1 MNKTKYLSLALA
13 LMAMWGTTAEI
24 KAQSFV
30 ADKVVA
36 VVGNSAILYSDV
48 VKQADEIT
56 LERREMNYTPERSAE
71 NEALEALMLQKLLYN
86 QAQIDSIDISYAMGQ
101 ISSYA
106 EDMVNQL
113 ILQAGSLQK
122 YEAQEGRR
130 AFEIKYEIIERLS
143 EYQYAQDM
151 MATVTRNIT
160 ITPGEVERHFKKM
173 SKDEL
178 PIIPEQ
184 YVYAQITKFP
194 KSSEGAKQRTKERL
208 LEIRERILNGT
219 RFDMMAR
226 MYSVDPGSALKGGE
240 LPPMPKNQFDP
251 AFGEALAKLRPGQVS
266 GIVESTYGL
275 HIIQL
280 IRMEG
285 ENYVARHILLKPI
298 FSDDELQETLTTLDS
313 IADVIRNGE
322 LTFAE
327 AALRES
333 DDAGSRLNG
342 GLVTNIDAMKMNQ
355 MSNPEAATTK
365 FFKDQVAPADYK
377 ELAKL
382 KIGEISPAVLSFN
395 AKGDQM
401 GKILSPVEIIPS
413 HRADMSTDYL
423 VLEQLALEEKKQK
436 YFDEWLSGKISSM
449 YIRIDPSFDT
459 SQFDRKEW
467 SKSQSTK

>member
-1 MNKTKYLSLALA
+1 MNKSRYISAFLTLFAVCGISTSAV
-13 LMAMWGTTAEI
+13 
-24 KAQSFV
+24 AQSFT

-48 VKQADEIT
+48 VKQADEII
-56 LERREMNYTPERSAE
+56 LERREMNYTPDRSAE
-71 NEALEALMLQKLLYN
+71 NEALEALLLQKLLFN
-86 QAQIDSIDISYAMGQ
+86 QAQIDSVDISYAQGQ
-101 ISSYA
+101 IRTYA
-106 EDMVNQL
+106 EEMVNEL
-113 ILQAGSLQK
+113 ITQAGSLQK
-122 YEAQEGRR
+122 FEAQEGRP
-130 AFEIKYEIIERLS
+130 AFEIKDEIINRLE

-151 MATVTRNIT
+151 MATVTRDIKV
-160 ITPGEVERHFKKM
+160 TPGEVERHFRRLT
-173 SKDEL
+173 KDEL

-184 YVYAQITKFP
+184 YVYAQITRFP
-194 KSSEGAKQRTKERL
+194 KSSESAKQRTKERL
-208 LEIRERILNGT
+208 LEIRERILNGA

-240 LPPMPKNQFDP
+240 LPPMAKNQFDP
-251 AFGEALAKLRPGQVS
+251 AFGEALAKLRPGQIS

-313 IADVIRNGE
+313 IADIIRRSE
-322 LTFAE
+322 MTFAE
-327 AALRES
+327 AALRFS

-355 MSNPEAATTK
+355 IANPEAATTK
-365 FFKDQVAPADYK
+365 FYKDQVAPADYK

-382 KIGEISPAVLSFN
+382 KIGEISPAILSYN

-413 HRADMSTDYL
+413 HRADMNSDYL
-423 VLEQLALEEKKQK
+423 TLEQMALEEKKMN
-436 YFDEWLSGKISSM
+436 YFDEWLDKKIQSM
-449 YIRIDPSFDT
+449 YIRIDSSFDT
-459 SQFDRKEW
+459 SQFERQAWARKQ
-467 SKSQSTK
+467 K

>member
-1 MNKTKYLSLALA
+1 MNKSRYISALLTLFA
-13 LMAMWGTTAEI
+13 VCRFSTSAV
-24 KAQSFV
+24 AQSFT

-48 VKQADEIT
+48 VKQADEI
-56 LERREMNYTPERSAE
+56 LIERREMNYTPDRSAE
-71 NEALEALMLQKLLYN
+71 NEALEALLLQKLLFN
-86 QAQIDSIDISYAMGQ
+86 QAQIDSVDIGYAQGQ
-101 ISSYA
+101 IRSYA
-106 EDMVNQL
+106 EDMVNEL

-122 YEAQEGRR
+122 FESQEGRP
-130 AFEIKYEIIERLS
+130 AFEIKDEIINRLE

-151 MATVTRNIT
+151 MATVTRDINV
-160 ITPGEVERHFKKM
+160 TPGEVERHFRKLTKE
-173 SKDEL
+173 EL

-184 YVYAQITKFP
+184 YVYAQITRFP
-194 KSSEGAKQRTKERL
+194 KSSESAKQRTKERL

-240 LPPMPKNQFDP
+240 LPPMAKNQFDP
-251 AFGEALAKLRPGQVS
+251 AFGEALAKLRPGQIS
-266 GIVESTYGL
+266 GIVESSYGL

-280 IRMEG
+280 VRMEG
-285 ENYVARHILLKPI
+285 DNYVARHILLKPI
-298 FSDDELQETLTTLDS
+298 FSDDELQETLTSLDS
-313 IADVIRNGE
+313 IADVILRGE

-327 AALRES
+327 AALRFS

-342 GLVTNIDAMKMNQ
+342 GLVTNIEAMKMNQ
-355 MSNPEAATTK
+355 IANPEAATTK
-365 FFKDQVAPADYK
+365 FYKDQVAPADYK

-382 KIGEISPAVLSFN
+382 KIGEISPAILSYN

-423 VLEQLALEEKKQK
+423 TLEQMALEEKKMN
-436 YFDEWLSGKISSM
+436 YFDEWLDKKIQSM
-449 YIRIDPSFDT
+449 YIRIDSSFDL
-459 SQFDRKEW
+459 SQFERQAWGK
-467 SKSQSTK
+467 KQK

>member
-1 MNKTKYLSLALA
+1 MNKSRYISAFLTLFAVCGISTSAV
-13 LMAMWGTTAEI
+13 
-24 KAQSFV
+24 AQSFT

-48 VKQADEIT
+48 VKQADEII
-56 LERREMNYTPERSAE
+56 LERREMNYTPDRSAE
-71 NEALEALMLQKLLYN
+71 NEALEALLLQKLLFN
-86 QAQIDSIDISYAMGQ
+86 QAQIDSVDISYAQGQ
-101 ISSYA
+101 IRTYA
-106 EDMVNQL
+106 EEMVNEL
-113 ILQAGSLQK
+113 ITQAGSLQK
-122 YEAQEGRR
+122 FEAQEGRP
-130 AFEIKYEIIERLS
+130 AFEIKDEIINRLE

-151 MATVTRNIT
+151 MATVTRDIKV
-160 ITPGEVERHFKKM
+160 TPGEVERHFRRLT
-173 SKDEL
+173 KDEL

-184 YVYAQITKFP
+184 YVYAQITRFP
-194 KSSEGAKQRTKERL
+194 KSSESAKQRTKERL
-208 LEIRERILNGT
+208 LEIRERILNGA

-240 LPPMPKNQFDP
+240 LPPMAKNQFDP
-251 AFGEALAKLRPGQVS
+251 AFGEALAKLRPGQIS

-313 IADVIRNGE
+313 IADIIRRGE
-322 LTFAE
+322 MTLAE
-327 AALRES
+327 AALRFS

-355 MSNPEAATTK
+355 IANPEAATTK
-365 FFKDQVAPADYK
+365 FYKDQVAPADYK

-382 KIGEISPAVLSFN
+382 KIGEISPAILSYN

-413 HRADMSTDYL
+413 HRADMNSDYL
-423 VLEQLALEEKKQK
+423 TLEQMALEEKKMN
-436 YFDEWLSGKISSM
+436 YFDEWLDKKIQSM
-449 YIRIDPSFDT
+449 YIRIDSSFDT
-459 SQFDRKEW
+459 SQFERQAWARKQ
-467 SKSQSTK
+467 K

>member
-1 MNKTKYLSLALA
+1 MNHSKYIISALTLIA
-13 LMAMWGTTAEI
+13 VCGAKFEL

-36 VVGNSAILYSDV
+36 VVGSSAILYSDI

-56 LERREMNYTPERSAE
+56 LERREMNYTPDRSAE
-71 NEALEALMLQKLLYN
+71 NEALETLLLQKLLYN

-130 AFEIKYEIIERLS
+130 AFEIKDEIIERLS

-151 MATVTRNIT
+151 MATVTRDIT
-160 ITPGEVERHFKKM
+160 VTPGEVERHFRKLKKE
-173 SKDEL
+173 EL

-184 YVYAQITKFP
+184 YVYAQITRFP

-208 LEIRERILNGT
+208 LEIRERILNGA

-226 MYSVDPGSALKGGE
+226 MYSVDPGSAFKGGE
-240 LPPMPKNQFDP
+240 LPPMTKNQFDP
-251 AFGEALAKLRPGQVS
+251 AFGEALAKLRPGQIS

-285 ENYVARHILLKPI
+285 ESYVARHILLKPI

-313 IADVIRNGE
+313 IANLIRNGE
-322 LTFAE
+322 MTFAE

-342 GLVTNIDAMKMNQ
+342 GLVTNIDAMKMNR
-355 MSNPEAATTK
+355 MSNPEAATTR

-382 KIGEISPAVLSFN
+382 KIGEISPAILSFN

-423 VLEQLALEEKKQK
+423 VMEQLALEEKKQK
-436 YFDEWLSGKISSM
+436 YFDEWLDRKIQTM

-459 SQFDRKEW
+459 SQFERSAW
-467 SKSQSTK
+467 SQKQQ

>member
-1 MNKTKYLSLALA
+1 MRYTKLFLA
-13 LMAMWGTTAEI
+13 LMLAAGCVTDMMGQA
-24 KAQSFV
+24 FV

-48 VKQADEIT
+48 IKQADEIT
-56 LERREMNYTPERSAE
+56 IERREMNYTPERSAE

-86 QAQIDSIDISYAMGQ
+86 QAQIDSINIDYALSV
-101 ISSYA
+101 IR
-106 EDMVNQL
+106 EDVDDMVSRL
-113 ILQAGSLQK
+113 IIEAGSLQAL
-122 YEAQEGRR
+122 ESREGRR
-130 AFEIKYEIIERLS
+130 AFEIKEELYERLA
-143 EYQYAQDM
+143 EFQYAREM
-151 MATVTRNIT
+151 MGTVTSGVKV
-160 ITPGEVERHFKKM
+160 TPGEVERFFKKQ
-173 SKDEL
+173 SKEEL

-194 KSSEGAKQRTKERL
+194 KSSDGAKQRTKERL
-208 LEIRERILNGT
+208 LEIRERILNGA

-240 LPPMPKNQFDP
+240 LPPMSKSQFDP
-251 AFGEALAKLRPGQVS
+251 AFGDVLSKLRPGQIS
-266 GIVESTYGL
+266 GIVESSYGF

-280 IRMEG
+280 VRMEG

-298 FSDDELQETLTTLDS
+298 FSDDELYETLTILDS
-313 IADVIRNGE
+313 IGDVIRNGE

-333 DDAGSRLNG
+333 DDAGTRLNG
-342 GLVTNIDAMKMNQ
+342 GLVTNIDAMKMSGNY
-355 MSNPEAATTK
+355 SASSATTR

-382 KIGEISPAVLSFN
+382 KIGEISPAVLSYN

-413 HRADMSTDYL
+413 HRADMATDYI
-423 VLEQLALEEKKQK
+423 VLEQMALEQKKME
-436 YFDEWLSGKISSM
+436 YFDEWLEKKIEGM
-449 YIRIDPSFDT
+449 YIRVDDSFDL
-459 SQFDRKEW
+459 SQFERQAWNK
-467 SKSQSTK
+467 K

>member
-1 MNKTKYLSLALA
+1 MNKSRYISAFLTLLAVCGISTSA
-13 LMAMWGTTAEI
+13 V
-24 KAQSFV
+24 AQSFT

-48 VKQADEIT
+48 VKQADEI
-56 LERREMNYTPERSAE
+56 LIERREMNYTPDRSAE
-71 NEALEALMLQKLLYN
+71 NEALEALLLQKLLFN
-86 QAQIDSIDISYAMGQ
+86 QAQIDSVDIGYAQGQ
-101 ISSYA
+101 IRSYA
-106 EDMVNQL
+106 EDMVNEL

-122 YEAQEGRR
+122 FESQEGRP
-130 AFEIKYEIIERLS
+130 AFEIKDEIINRLE

-151 MATVTRNIT
+151 MATVTRDINV
-160 ITPGEVERHFKKM
+160 TPGEVERHFRKLTKE
-173 SKDEL
+173 EL

-184 YVYAQITKFP
+184 YVYAQITRFP
-194 KSSEGAKQRTKERL
+194 KSSESAKQRTKERL

-240 LPPMPKNQFDP
+240 LPPMAKNQFDP
-251 AFGEALAKLRPGQVS
+251 AFGEALAKLRPGQIS
-266 GIVESTYGL
+266 GIVESSYGL

-280 IRMEG
+280 VRMEG
-285 ENYVARHILLKPI
+285 DNYVARHILLKPI
-298 FSDDELQETLTTLDS
+298 FSDDELQETLTSLDS
-313 IADVIRNGE
+313 IADVIRRGE

-327 AALRES
+327 AALRFS

-342 GLVTNIDAMKMNQ
+342 GLVTNIEAMKMNQ
-355 MSNPEAATTK
+355 IANPEAATTK
-365 FFKDQVAPADYK
+365 FYKDQVAPADYK

-382 KIGEISPAVLSFN
+382 KIGEISPAILSYN

-423 VLEQLALEEKKQK
+423 TLEQMALEEKKMK
-436 YFDEWLSGKISSM
+436 YFDEWLDKKIQSM
-449 YIRIDPSFDT
+449 YIRIDSSFDL
-459 SQFDRKEW
+459 SQFERQAWGK
-467 SKSQSTK
+467 KQK

>member
-1 MNKTKYLSLALA
+1 MNKSRYISAFLTLFAVCGISTSAV
-13 LMAMWGTTAEI
+13 
-24 KAQSFV
+24 AQSFT

-48 VKQADEIT
+48 VKQADEII
-56 LERREMNYTPERSAE
+56 LERREMNYTPDRSAE
-71 NEALEALMLQKLLYN
+71 NEALEALLLQKLLFN
-86 QAQIDSIDISYAMGQ
+86 QAQIDSVDISYAQGQ
-101 ISSYA
+101 IRTYA
-106 EDMVNQL
+106 EEMVNEL
-113 ILQAGSLQK
+113 ITQAGSLQK
-122 YEAQEGRR
+122 FEAQEGRP
-130 AFEIKYEIIERLS
+130 AFEIKDEIINRLE

-151 MATVTRNIT
+151 MATVTRDIKV
-160 ITPGEVERHFKKM
+160 TPGEVERHFRRLT
-173 SKDEL
+173 KDEL

-184 YVYAQITKFP
+184 YVYAQITRFP
-194 KSSEGAKQRTKERL
+194 KSSESAKQRTKERL
-208 LEIRERILNGT
+208 LEIRERILNGA

-240 LPPMPKNQFDP
+240 LPPMAKNQFDP
-251 AFGEALAKLRPGQVS
+251 AFGEALAKLRPGQIS

-313 IADVIRNGE
+313 IADIIRRGE
-322 LTFAE
+322 MTFAE
-327 AALRES
+327 AALRFS

-355 MSNPEAATTK
+355 IANPEAATTK
-365 FFKDQVAPADYK
+365 FYKDQVAPADYK

-382 KIGEISPAVLSFN
+382 KIGEISPAILSYN

-413 HRADMSTDYL
+413 HRADMNSDYL
-423 VLEQLALEEKKQK
+423 TLEQMALEEKKMN
-436 YFDEWLSGKISSM
+436 YFDEWLDKKIQSM
-449 YIRIDPSFDT
+449 YIRIDSSFDT
-459 SQFDRKEW
+459 SQFERQAWARKQ
-467 SKSQSTK
+467 K

>member
-1 MNKTKYLSLALA
+1 MNKSRYISAFLTLLAVCGISTSA
-13 LMAMWGTTAEI
+13 V
-24 KAQSFV
+24 AQSFT

-48 VKQADEIT
+48 VKQADEI
-56 LERREMNYTPERSAE
+56 LIERREMNYTPDRSAE
-71 NEALEALMLQKLLYN
+71 NEALEALLLQKLLFN
-86 QAQIDSIDISYAMGQ
+86 QAQIDSVDIGYAQGQ
-101 ISSYA
+101 IRSYA
-106 EDMVNQL
+106 EDMVNEL

-122 YEAQEGRR
+122 FESQEGRP
-130 AFEIKYEIIERLS
+130 AFEIKDEIINRLE

-151 MATVTRNIT
+151 MATVTRDINV
-160 ITPGEVERHFKKM
+160 TPGEVERHFRKLTKE
-173 SKDEL
+173 EL

-184 YVYAQITKFP
+184 YVYAQITRFP
-194 KSSEGAKQRTKERL
+194 KSSESAKQRTKERL

-240 LPPMPKNQFDP
+240 LPPMAKNQFDP
-251 AFGEALAKLRPGQVS
+251 AFGEALAKLRPGQIS
-266 GIVESTYGL
+266 GIVESSYGL

-280 IRMEG
+280 VRMEG
-285 ENYVARHILLKPI
+285 DNYVARHILLKPI
-298 FSDDELQETLTTLDS
+298 FSDDELQETLTSLDS
-313 IADVIRNGE
+313 IADVIRRGE

-327 AALRES
+327 AALRFS

-342 GLVTNIDAMKMNQ
+342 GLVTNIEAMKMNQ
-355 MSNPEAATTK
+355 IANPEAATTK
-365 FFKDQVAPADYK
+365 FYKDQVAPADYK

-382 KIGEISPAVLSFN
+382 KIGEISPAILSYN

-423 VLEQLALEEKKQK
+423 TLEQMALEEKKMN
-436 YFDEWLSGKISSM
+436 YFDEWLDKKIQSM
-449 YIRIDPSFDT
+449 YIRIDSSFDL
-459 SQFDRKEW
+459 SQFERQAWGK
-467 SKSQSTK
+467 KQK

>member
-1 MNKTKYLSLALA
+1 MNKSRYISAFLTLFAVCGISTSAV
-13 LMAMWGTTAEI
+13 
-24 KAQSFV
+24 AQSFT

-48 VKQADEIT
+48 VKQADEII
-56 LERREMNYTPERSAE
+56 LERREMNYTPDRSAE
-71 NEALEALMLQKLLYN
+71 NEALEALLLQKLLFN
-86 QAQIDSIDISYAMGQ
+86 QAQIDSVDISYAQGQ
-101 ISSYA
+101 IRTYA
-106 EDMVNQL
+106 EEMVNEL
-113 ILQAGSLQK
+113 ITQAGSLQK
-122 YEAQEGRR
+122 FEAQEGRP
-130 AFEIKYEIIERLS
+130 AFEIKDEIINRLE

-151 MATVTRNIT
+151 MATVTRDIKV
-160 ITPGEVERHFKKM
+160 TPGEVERHFRRLT
-173 SKDEL
+173 KDEL

-184 YVYAQITKFP
+184 YVYAQITRFP
-194 KSSEGAKQRTKERL
+194 KSSESAKQRTKERL
-208 LEIRERILNGT
+208 LEIRERILNGA

-240 LPPMPKNQFDP
+240 LPPMAKNQFDP
-251 AFGEALAKLRPGQVS
+251 AFGEALAKLRPGQIS

-280 IRMEG
+280 IRMES

-313 IADVIRNGE
+313 IADIIRRGE
-322 LTFAE
+322 MTFAE
-327 AALRES
+327 AALRFS

-355 MSNPEAATTK
+355 IANPEAATTK
-365 FFKDQVAPADYK
+365 FYKDQVAPADYK

-382 KIGEISPAVLSFN
+382 KIGEISPAILSYN

-423 VLEQLALEEKKQK
+423 TLEQMALEEKKMN
-436 YFDEWLSGKISSM
+436 YFDEWLDKKIQSM
-449 YIRIDPSFDT
+449 YIRIDSSFDT
-459 SQFDRKEW
+459 SQFERQAWARKQ
-467 SKSQSTK
+467 K

>member
-1 MNKTKYLSLALA
+1 MNKSRYISAFLTLFAVCGISTSAV
-13 LMAMWGTTAEI
+13 
-24 KAQSFV
+24 AQSFT

-48 VKQADEIT
+48 VKQADEII
-56 LERREMNYTPERSAE
+56 LERREMNYTPDRSAE
-71 NEALEALMLQKLLYN
+71 NEALEALLLQKLLFN
-86 QAQIDSIDISYAMGQ
+86 QAQIDSVDISYAQGQ
-101 ISSYA
+101 IRTYA
-106 EDMVNQL
+106 EEMVNEL

-122 YEAQEGRR
+122 FEAQEGRP
-130 AFEIKYEIIERLS
+130 AFEIKDEIINRLE

-151 MATVTRNIT
+151 MATVTRDIKV
-160 ITPGEVERHFKKM
+160 TPGEVERHFRRLT
-173 SKDEL
+173 KDEL

-184 YVYAQITKFP
+184 YVYAQITRFP
-194 KSSEGAKQRTKERL
+194 KSSESAKQRTKERL
-208 LEIRERILNGT
+208 LEIRERILNGA

-240 LPPMPKNQFDP
+240 LPPMAKNQFDP
-251 AFGEALAKLRPGQVS
+251 AFGEALAKLRPGQIS

-313 IADVIRNGE
+313 IADIIRRGE
-322 LTFAE
+322 MTFAE
-327 AALRES
+327 AALRFS

-355 MSNPEAATTK
+355 IANPEAATTK
-365 FFKDQVAPADYK
+365 FYKDQVAPADYK

-382 KIGEISPAVLSFN
+382 KIGEISPAILSYN

-413 HRADMSTDYL
+413 HRADMNSDYL
-423 VLEQLALEEKKQK
+423 TLEQMALEEKKMN
-436 YFDEWLSGKISSM
+436 YFDEWLDKKIQSM
-449 YIRIDPSFDT
+449 YIRIDSSFDT
-459 SQFDRKEW
+459 SQFERQAWARKQ
-467 SKSQSTK
+467 K

>member
-1 MNKTKYLSLALA
+1 MNHSKYIIPALT
-13 LMAMWGTTAEI
+13 LMAVCGASLELN
-24 KAQSFV
+24 AQSFV

-56 LERREMNYTPERSAE
+56 LERREMNYTPDRSAE
-71 NEALEALMLQKLLYN
+71 NEALETLLLQKLLYN

-101 ISSYA
+101 INNYA
-106 EDMVNQL
+106 EEMVNQL

-122 YEAQEGRR
+122 YEAQEGRP
-130 AFEIKYEIIERLS
+130 AFEIKGEIIDRLS

-151 MATVTRNIT
+151 MASVTRDIT
-160 ITPGEVERHFKKM
+160 VTPGEVERHFRKLKKE
-173 SKDEL
+173 EL

-184 YVYAQITKFP
+184 YVYAQITRFP

-208 LEIRERILNGT
+208 LEIRERILNGA

-226 MYSVDPGSALKGGE
+226 MYSVDPGSAFKGGE
-240 LPPMPKNQFDP
+240 LPPMAKNQFDP
-251 AFGEALAKLRPGQVS
+251 AFGEALAKLRPGQIS

-313 IADVIRNGE
+313 IANLIRNGE
-322 LTFAE
+322 MTFAE

-342 GLVTNIDAMKMNQ
+342 GLVTNIDAMKMNR

-365 FFKDQVAPADYK
+365 FVKDQVAPADYK

-382 KIGEISPAVLSFN
+382 KIGEISPAILSFN

-423 VLEQLALEEKKQK
+423 VMEQLALEEKKQK
-436 YFDEWLSGKISSM
+436 YFDEWLDHKIQTM
-449 YIRIDPSFDT
+449 YIRIDSSFDT
-459 SQFDRKEW
+459 SQFERAAW
-467 SKSQSTK
+467 SQKQQ

>member
-1 MNKTKYLSLALA
+1 MRYSKFVVILLFVVGFVTNSFGQA
-13 LMAMWGTTAEI
+13 
-24 KAQSFV
+24 FV

-48 VKQADEIT
+48 VKQADEIM
-56 LERREMNYTPERSAE
+56 LERREMNYTPDRSAE

-86 QAQIDSIDISYAMGQ
+86 QAQIDSVNIDYALAD
-101 ISSYA
+101 IRNDVD
-106 EDMVNQL
+106 DMVNQL
-113 ILQAGSLQK
+113 ILEAGSLQAFEAREGRPAFDIK
-122 YEAQEGRR
+122 EELYERLAEYRYAQE
-130 AFEIKYEIIERLS
+130 
-143 EYQYAQDM
+143 M
-151 MATVTRNIT
+151 MMTVTNGVKV
-160 ITPGEVERHFKKM
+160 TPGEVERHFKKL
-173 SKDEL
+173 SKEEL

-194 KSSEGAKQRTKERL
+194 KSSENAKQRTKERL

-226 MYSVDPGSALKGGE
+226 MYSVDPGSAFKGGE
-240 LPPMPKNQFDP
+240 LPPMHKSQFDP
-251 AFGEALAKLRPGQVS
+251 AFGEALSKLRPGQIS
-266 GIVESTYGL
+266 GIVESSYGF

-280 IRMEG
+280 VRIEG

-298 FSDDELQETLTTLDS
+298 FSDDELQETLVVLDS
-313 IADVIRNGE
+313 IANVIRNGE

-342 GLVTNIDAMKMNQ
+342 GLVTNVDALKMSGNY
-355 MSNPEAATTK
+355 SAEAATNR

-382 KIGEISPAVLSFN
+382 KIGEVSPAVLSYN

-401 GKILSPVEIIPS
+401 GKILSIVEIIPS

-423 VLEQLALEEKKQK
+423 VLEQMTLEQKKMD
-436 YFDEWLSGKISSM
+436 YFDEWLEKKIQGM
-449 YIRIDPSFDT
+449 YIRVDEEFDLT
-459 SQFDRKEW
+459 QFERQAWNK
-467 SKSQSTK
+467 KSN

>member
-1 MNKTKYLSLALA
+1 MNKSRYISALLTLFA
-13 LMAMWGTTAEI
+13 VCGISTSAV
-24 KAQSFV
+24 AQSFT

-48 VKQADEIT
+48 VKQADEII
-56 LERREMNYTPERSAE
+56 LERREMNYTPDRSAE
-71 NEALEALMLQKLLYN
+71 NEALEALLLQKLLFN
-86 QAQIDSIDISYAMGQ
+86 QAQIDSVDIGYAQGQ
-101 ISSYA
+101 IRSYA
-106 EDMVNQL
+106 EEMVNEL

-122 YEAQEGRR
+122 FESQEGRP
-130 AFEIKYEIIERLS
+130 AFEIKDEIINRLE

-151 MATVTRNIT
+151 MATVTRDIKV
-160 ITPGEVERHFKKM
+160 TPGEVERHFRRLTKE
-173 SKDEL
+173 EL

-184 YVYAQITKFP
+184 YVYAQITRFP
-194 KSSEGAKQRTKERL
+194 KSSESAKQRTKERL
-208 LEIRERILNGT
+208 LEIRERILNGA

-240 LPPMPKNQFDP
+240 LPPMAKNQFDP
-251 AFGEALAKLRPGQVS
+251 AFGEALAKLRPGQIS
-266 GIVESTYGL
+266 GIVESSYGL

-280 IRMEG
+280 VRMEG
-285 ENYVARHILLKPI
+285 DNYVARHILLKPI

-313 IADVIRNGE
+313 IADVIRRGE

-342 GLVTNIDAMKMNQ
+342 GLVTNIEAMKMNQ
-355 MSNPEAATTK
+355 IANPEAATTK
-365 FFKDQVAPADYK
+365 FYKDQVAPADYK

-382 KIGEISPAVLSFN
+382 KIGEISPAILSYN

-413 HRADMSTDYL
+413 HRADMNSDYL
-423 VLEQLALEEKKQK
+423 VLEQMALEEKKMK
-436 YFDEWLSGKISSM
+436 YFDEWLDKKIQSM
-449 YIRIDPSFDT
+449 YIRIDSSFDT
-459 SQFDRKEW
+459 SQFERQAWARKQ
-467 SKSQSTK
+467 K

>member
-1 MNKTKYLSLALA
+1 MNKSRYISAFLTLFAVCGISTSAV
-13 LMAMWGTTAEI
+13 
-24 KAQSFV
+24 AQSFT

-48 VKQADEIT
+48 VKQADEII
-56 LERREMNYTPERSAE
+56 LERREMNYTPDRSAE
-71 NEALEALMLQKLLYN
+71 NEALEALLLQKLLFN
-86 QAQIDSIDISYAMGQ
+86 QAQIDSVDISYAQGQ
-101 ISSYA
+101 IRTYA
-106 EDMVNQL
+106 EEMVNEL
-113 ILQAGSLQK
+113 ITQAGSLQK
-122 YEAQEGRR
+122 FEAQEGRP
-130 AFEIKYEIIERLS
+130 AFEIKDEIIGRLE

-151 MATVTRNIT
+151 MATVTRDIKV
-160 ITPGEVERHFKKM
+160 TPGEVERHFRRLT
-173 SKDEL
+173 KDEL

-184 YVYAQITKFP
+184 YVYAQITRFP
-194 KSSEGAKQRTKERL
+194 KSSESAKQRTKERL
-208 LEIRERILNGT
+208 LEIRERILNGA

-240 LPPMPKNQFDP
+240 LPPMAKNQFDP
-251 AFGEALAKLRPGQVS
+251 AFGEALAKLRPGQIS

-313 IADVIRNGE
+313 IADIIRRGE
-322 LTFAE
+322 MTFAE
-327 AALRES
+327 AALRFS

-355 MSNPEAATTK
+355 IANPEAATTK
-365 FFKDQVAPADYK
+365 FYKDQVAPADYK

-382 KIGEISPAVLSFN
+382 KIGEISPAILSYN

-413 HRADMSTDYL
+413 HRADMNSDYL
-423 VLEQLALEEKKQK
+423 TLEQMALEEKKMN
-436 YFDEWLSGKISSM
+436 YFDEWLDKKIQSM
-449 YIRIDPSFDT
+449 YIRIDSSFDT
-459 SQFDRKEW
+459 SQFERQAWARKQ
-467 SKSQSTK
+467 K

>member
-1 MNKTKYLSLALA
+1 MNKSKYISALLTLFA
-13 LMAMWGTTAEI
+13 VCGISTSAV
-24 KAQSFV
+24 AQSFT

-48 VKQADEIT
+48 VKQADEII
-56 LERREMNYTPERSAE
+56 LERREMNYTPDRSAE
-71 NEALEALMLQKLLYN
+71 NEALEALLLQKLLFN
-86 QAQIDSIDISYAMGQ
+86 QAQIDSVDISYAQGQ
-101 ISSYA
+101 IRTYA
-106 EDMVNQL
+106 EEMVNEL
-113 ILQAGSLQK
+113 ITQAGSLQK
-122 YEAQEGRR
+122 FEAQEGRP
-130 AFEIKYEIIERLS
+130 AFEIKDEIINRLE

-151 MATVTRNIT
+151 MATVTRDIKV
-160 ITPGEVERHFKKM
+160 TPGEVERHFRKLTKE
-173 SKDEL
+173 EL

-184 YVYAQITKFP
+184 YVYAQITRFP
-194 KSSEGAKQRTKERL
+194 KSSESAKQRTKERL
-208 LEIRERILNGT
+208 LEIRERILNGA

-240 LPPMPKNQFDP
+240 LPPMAKNQFDP
-251 AFGEALAKLRPGQVS
+251 AFGEALAKLRPGQIS

-313 IADVIRNGE
+313 IADIIRRGE
-322 LTFAE
+322 MTFAE
-327 AALRES
+327 AALRFS

-355 MSNPEAATTK
+355 IANPEAATTK
-365 FFKDQVAPADYK
+365 FYKDQVAPADYK

-382 KIGEISPAVLSFN
+382 KIGEISPAILSYN

-413 HRADMSTDYL
+413 HRADMNSDYL
-423 VLEQLALEEKKQK
+423 TLEQMALEEKKMK
-436 YFDEWLSGKISSM
+436 YFDEWLDKKIQSM
-449 YIRIDPSFDT
+449 YIRIDSSFDT
-459 SQFDRKEW
+459 SQFERQAWARKQ
-467 SKSQSTK
+467 K